1 MKKAVV
7 VLCVIAVLLAVF
19 GGVVTA
25 RLVQTRQDLAQ
36 RYFDEWYC
44 MYRMT
49 ELVDIEDKDGGA
61 SLLYL
66 VNHMGHYG
74 PANWSLDGM
83 NVRILLQDYEHLLRV
98 VTESEDPQLVED
110 AYTLLGEL
118 NGKIQEICGGVLEA
132 CRDDNG
138 DFTGKIL
145 PEDPAVVKAME
156 DLKALYEEYLPA
168 MEEIA
173 VRFNQE

>member
-19 GGVVTA
+19 GGVVTVK
-25 RLVQTRQDLAQ
+25 LVQTREQLAQ
-36 RYFDEWYC
+36 RHFDEWYA

-49 ELVDIEDKDGGA
+49 ELVEIEGKEGGG

-83 NVRILLQDYEHLLRV
+83 DVRVFLQDYENLLRV
-98 VTESEDPQLVED
+98 VAESEDSQLVD
-110 AYTLLGEL
+110 DGYGLLTEV
-118 NGKIQEICGGVLEA
+118 NGKLQEICGGVLDA
-132 CRDDNG
+132 CRDES
-138 DFTGKIL
+138 KVL

-156 DLKALYEEYLPA
+156 ELKALFEEYLPA
-168 MEEIA
+168 TEEIA
-173 VRFNQE
+173 VRFNNE